1 MRVSLAQT
9 ASIAPDVIFRLLDGE
24 AVLLNLNTGNYFGLD
39 PIGTRAWELILEHRS
54 LERVHAAL
62 LDEYDVDADR
72 LAEDLLTLVDEFCK
86 KGLIQVDGATP
97 R

>member
-1 MRVSLAQT
+1 MAVSLTQS

-24 AVLLNLNTGNYFGLD
+24 AVLLNLKTGNYFGLD

-54 LERVHAAL
+54 LDRVHSLL

-72 LAEDLLTLVDEFCK
+72 LAQDLLALVGEFSA
-86 KGLIQVDGATP
+86 KGLVQIVDAAAP
-97 R
+97 